1 MPGTWA
7 SAGAEM
13 SEDGKMI
20 GPPGSGDIND
30 PKDAIPAA
38 GRYLCDIAG
47 RQKPAIESGEVKG
60 DPVGTHVGWLYAGEG
75 AVQQYGEFPYAET
88 QNYVKSF
95 PKKPRSTVEL

>member
-47 RQKPAIESGEVKG
+47 RQKAAIESGEVKG
-60 DPVGTHVGWLYAGEG
+60 DPVELMLAGYNAGEG
-75 AVQQYGEFPYAET
+75 AVQQYGEFPRM
-88 QNYVKSF
+88 
-95 PKKPRSTVEL
+95 PRLRTT